1 MWRLWAIIG
10 FAVWILIVSIALDPG
25 TTRTL
30 LTQLSAL
37 AIVVLSLWR
46 LSVDYVHM
54 NKDGMVRTA
63 PTSEVK
69 EVVSTAPESDVQ
81 A

>member
-10 FAVWILIVSIALDPG
+10 FAVWILIVSIALNPG

-46 LSVDYVHM
+46 LSADHVHM
-54 NKDGMVRTA
+54 NKDGIVRTA

-69 EVVSTAPESDVQ
+69 EALVETPESEVQ